1 MDRNAKLHLFLQE
14 KCGQTVSLIPALHK
28 AREIF
33 GEITVD
39 VERTIAEGLDLPFS
53 RVEAAATF
61 FSAFN
66 GMDDGDANDAFLRS
80 TADPSRPAW
89 LLEHPTGYIA
99 ARKVIEENI
108 DMIALLR
115 AGKVRG
121 KSGSGF
127 PVADKWE
134 LTRNTESDLKYI
146 VCNGS
151 EGEGDTYKDY
161 VLLCKKPELVI
172 EGMVICALTTGI
184 EQGFLYVRAEYE
196 KAYKTV
202 KAAIA
207 TAYEQGVLG
216 VNVLGTGKRF
226 DLEAVLGGGAY
237 VSGEETGLLAV
248 LEGGRSEPRL
258 KPPYP
263 GVCGLYGKP
272 TIINN
277 VESFAAA
284 ANIVLH
290 GAEAFLEMGTPDAGG
305 TKLFT
310 VSGCV
315 ECPGVYELP
324 HHVTPREVLS
334 AAGGPKDGEPIK
346 GFQIGGGATGS
357 FGGREHLDVTLDYG
371 SLKAVGLSLG
381 TAAIRFIGASESVP
395 RLALLSTA
403 FLKDQ
408 SCGMCTACRYGLSDL
423 TDCLRRI
430 CDGTGKGKTLEQAK
444 AFCGYIGQNARCA
457 LGQAAPTA
465 LLTALRQFPEEF
477 EALCG
482 KENSCEY
489 YPL

>member
-1 MDRNAKLHLFLQE
+1 MDRYAKLRLFLQE
-14 KCGQTVSLIPALHK
+14 KHGQPISLIPALHK
-28 AREIF
+28 ARELF

-39 VERTIAEGLDLPFS
+39 VERTIAEGLGLPRS
-53 RVEAAATF
+53 RVEAAVTF

-66 GMDDGDANDAFLRS
+66 GMDDGDADDRYLRS

-89 LLEHPTGYIA
+89 LMDHPTGYVA
-99 ARKVIEENI
+99 ARKVMDENI

-134 LTRNTESDLKYI
+134 LTKNTGSDCKYI
-146 VCNGS
+146 ICNGS

-172 EGMVICALTTGI
+172 EGMVICALTTDI

-196 KAYKTV
+196 KAYETV
-202 KAAIA
+202 NTAIA
-207 TAYEQGVLG
+207 SAYEQGVLG
-216 VNVLGTGKRF
+216 RNILGTGKRF
-226 DLEAVLGGGAY
+226 ELEAVLGGGAY

-263 GVCGLYGKP
+263 GVFGLYGKP

-315 ECPGVYELP
+315 ERPGVYELP
-324 HHVTPREVLS
+324 HHVTAREVLT
-334 AAGGPKDGEPIK
+334 AAGGPKDGETIK

-357 FGGREHLDVTLDYG
+357 FGGSEHLDTALDYG

-381 TAAIRFIGASESVP
+381 TAAIRFIGETESIP
-395 RLALLSTA
+395 KLALRSTA

-408 SCGMCTACRYGLSDL
+408 SCGMCTACRYGLAEL
-423 TDCLRRI
+423 TDCLKKLCSR
-430 CDGTGKGKTLEQAK
+430 DGTAETLEQAK
-444 AFCGYIGQNARCA
+444 ELCEYIGQTARCA

-482 KENSCEY
+482 KEDSCVY
-489 YPL
+489 DLL